1 MRPFGGPDPPAG
13 SRFHAVDLEPYEHQD
28 SLTMK
33 SSYRSSLVALC
44 AALLLGIAAAFAPA
58 AAQNP
63 ETTAKQ
69 ALLVDLETDTEL
81 LSLNADERMYPASMT
96 KLMTA
101 FLVFE
106 RLQNGT
112 LSLDDTFPVSEK
124 AWRKGGS
131 KMFVEVGDRVKI
143 EDLLRGIIIQ
153 SGNDATIVVAEGI
166 AGTEEAF
173 AREMTAK
180 ARELGMENT
189 QFRNASGWPNP
200 DHYTTARDLATL
212 AEALISRFPE
222 YYHLYSE
229 TEYTYAEITQQNRN
243 PLLYRNIGADGL
255 KTGYTEDSGYGLTA
269 SAERNG
275 RRLVL
280 VINGLD
286 SARDRSQEAERLID
300 WGFREFG
307 TYALFEAVDEV
318 PVWLGKQGS
327 IPAIIEEDVAVTL
340 RRKERDEMQV
350 TLITTRPLEAPIEAG
365 QTVGEVRIAAPGLD
379 TFTVPVKAS
388 QSVEKLGPFG
398 RVQAALQYL
407 VFGESE

>member
-1 MRPFGGPDPPAG
+1 MPSFVILSAR
-13 SRFHAVDLEPYEHQD
+13 
-28 SLTMK
+28 SLI
-33 SSYRSSLVALC
+33 SAL
-44 AALLLGIAAAFAPA
+44 ALLLASLVVSLMVSGG
-58 AAQNP
+58 AQAQTP
-63 ETTAKQ
+63 ETTARQ
-69 ALLVDLETDTEL
+69 AIMLDLETDTVL
-81 LSLNADERMYPASMT
+81 LSVNADTRMYPASMT

-101 FLVFE
+101 YLVFE

-112 LSLDDTFPVSEK
+112 LSLGDTFPVSEK

-143 EDLLRGIIIQ
+143 EDLLQGVIIQ

-166 AGTEEAF
+166 AGTEDAF

-180 ARELGMENT
+180 ARELGMQNT
-189 QFRNASGWPNP
+189 QFRNASGWP
-200 DHYTTARDLATL
+200 DDEHFTTARDLATL
-212 AEALISRFPE
+212 AEALIESFPE
-222 YYHLYSE
+222 YYHFYSQSE
-229 TEYTYAEITQQNRN
+229 FTYADITQQNRN
-243 PLLYRNIGADGL
+243 PLLYRNVGADGL

-269 SAERNG
+269 SAERDG
-275 RRLVL
+275 RRLVM

-286 SARDRSQEAERLID
+286 SGRDRAQEAERLIN

-307 TYALFEAVDEV
+307 TYALFEAGEIVDDV
-318 PVWLGKQGS
+318 PVWLGEQGS

-340 RRKERDEMQV
+340 RRRVRDEMTV
-350 TLITTRPLEAPIEAG
+350 TLVSIRPLEAPIEAG
-365 QTVGEVRIAAPGLD
+365 QTVGEVRIAAPGLE

-398 RVQAALQYL
+398 RVEAALQYL